1 VKDALQLI
9 TTEQHQDWQDPINWD
24 WITQPY
30 TLRNLRP
37 HLPKCT
43 LLEVMPPEALQGRS
57 EDFDTAAQRYGDYA
71 RAEFGSES
79 DHPYRSVTQET
90 RLILGVVAL
99 PGQLVAGTQ
108 KRLFG
113 EVSELVTTYQ
123 LHAIGHALFNPLMPF
138 WREEAWGDVCR
149 RAELMQAR
157 RDAISAQV
165 QELLE
170 LGR

>member
-1 VKDALQLI
+1 MDDLLVLSSP
-9 TTEQHQDWQDPINWD
+9 EQHQDWQDPINWN
-24 WITQPY
+24 WIPQPY

-37 HLPKCT
+37 HLPTCS
-43 LLEVMPPEALQGRS
+43 LQEVMPPEDLQGRS

-71 RAEFGSES
+71 RAEFGGDS

-90 RLILGVVAL
+90 RLILGVLAL
-99 PGQLVAGTQ
+99 PRQLVAGTQ
-108 KRLFG
+108 KRLF
-113 EVSELVTTYQ
+113 EEARELVTTYQ

-138 WREEAWGDVCR
+138 WKGEAWGDVCR
-149 RAELMQAR
+149 RAERTQAR

>member
-1 VKDALQLI
+1 MNDVLELSVS
-9 TTEQHQDWQDPINWD
+9 ELNQDWQDPINWD
-24 WITQPY
+24 WIPQPY

-43 LLEVMPPEALQGRS
+43 LLEVMPPQPLQGRC

-71 RAEFGSES
+71 RSEFGVDC

-123 LHAIGHALFNPLMPF
+123 LQAIGHALFNPLMPF
-138 WREEAWGDVCR
+138 WRGEAWGDVCR

>member
-1 VKDALQLI
+1 VTDVLEVSSP
-9 TTEQHQDWQDPINWD
+9 EQGQDWQDTINWD
-24 WITQPY
+24 WILQPY
-30 TLRNLRP
+30 TLRNLKP
-37 HLPKCT
+37 HLPTCT
-43 LLEVMPPEALQGRS
+43 LLEAMPPEDLQGRS
-57 EDFDTAAQRYGDYA
+57 EDFDSAAQRYEDYT
-71 RAEFGSES
+71 RAEFGGDR

-90 RLILGVVAL
+90 RLILGVLAL
-99 PGQLVAGTQ
+99 PRQLVTGTQ

-113 EVSELVTTYQ
+113 EVSEQLTTYQ
-123 LHAIGHALFNPLMPF
+123 LHAIGHALFNPLIPF
-138 WREEAWGDVCR
+138 WRGENWGDVCR